1 VKLAGMDLELRAI
14 TDDERRAFNRAVA
27 TAFGGIPTEAELDEW
42 GDELAVDRTL
52 AAFDGDEIVAN
63 AGAYTFELTVPGGA
77 RVPTAGVTVVG
88 VRATHRRRGLL
99 TRMMDEQL
107 DDVAQRG
114 EPLAALT
121 ASESSIYGRFGY
133 GQATSST
140 WWQLTREGTAFASPS
155 AASGT
160 VRLVDRDTALAAV
173 PAVYDGAARARVGE
187 VTRSE
192 KYWERVYKEG
202 RQPASPSGDGT
213 PFFTAVHY
221 DAAGSPDAFARYSV
235 KGEWPH
241 GRAANVLRVHEAHAT
256 AAEAEAALWEYLL
269 GVDLVG
275 SVRADDRPV
284 EEPLRWRL
292 ADPRRVE
299 VTQLTDHLW
308 VRVVDVA
315 AAMSARTYATDDAL
329 VLALVDPFRPIND
342 GAWLVEGG
350 PGGATCAR
358 TDRDPDLVLS
368 AADLGALYLGG
379 VSASTLA
386 LAGRVEERTRG
397 AVARADRFLASH
409 PAPWCSTH
417 F

>member
-1 VKLAGMDLELRAI
+1 MDLELRAI

-27 TAFGGIPTEAELDEW
+27 TAFGGIPTEDELDEW

-107 DDVAQRG
+107 DDVARRG

-140 WWQLTREGTAFASPS
+140 WWQLTREGTTFSSPS
-155 AASGT
+155 RASGV
-160 VRLVDRDTALAAV
+160 VRLVDREAALASV
-173 PAVYDGAARARVGE
+173 PAVYDGAARERVGE

-192 KYWERVYKEG
+192 KYWDRVYKER
-202 RQPASPSGDGT
+202 RQPASPSGDGH

-221 DAAGSPDAFARYSV
+221 DTAGTADAFARYSV
-235 KGEWPH
+235 KGDSPH
-241 GRAANVLRVHEAHAT
+241 GRAANVLRVHELHAT
-256 AAEAEAALWEYLL
+256 ATEAEAALWAYLL

-275 SVRADDRPV
+275 TVRADDRPV
-284 EEPLRWRL
+284 DEPLRWRL

-329 VLALVDPFRPIND
+329 VLGLVDPFRPIND
-342 GAWLVEGG
+342 GAWTVDGG
-350 PGGATCAR
+350 PDGATCTR

-368 AADLGALYLGG
+368 APDLGALYLGG

-386 LAGRVEERTRG
+386 HAGRVEERTRG
-397 AVARADRFLASH
+397 AIARADAFFGTH